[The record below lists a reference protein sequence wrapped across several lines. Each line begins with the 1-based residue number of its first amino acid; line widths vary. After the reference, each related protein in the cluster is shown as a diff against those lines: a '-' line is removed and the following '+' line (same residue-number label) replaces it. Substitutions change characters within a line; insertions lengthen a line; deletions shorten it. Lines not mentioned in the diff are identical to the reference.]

1 MRRVFDTQRN
11 FHHILSEILFENTTV
26 QDLISSSAIAI
37 QEGKKE
43 LECFHADIL
52 YCLRKNPKCSL
63 HINLKNNEYNIYTNL
78 SLEDLEYYSS
88 QSVVFYNFDYKDKLS
103 SFDFK
108 LQEISSLLDSKNQQY
123 GSAYLK
129 VPEIMKIL
137 YPDGIPTNQYSN
149 VLTLIRMLDKICRI
163 AHDNGNDPEDPW
175 MDLAGYAL
183 LKLKD

>member
-1 MRRVFDTQRN
+1 MRRVFDTSNN
-11 FHHILSEILFENTTV
+11 FYHILSLILLENNTV
-26 QDLISSSAIAI
+26 QDLISSTAIAI
-37 QEGKKE
+37 QNGNYQ
-43 LECFHADIL
+43 LECFHSDIL
-52 YCLRKNPKCSL
+52 YCLRKNPGASL
-63 HINLKNNEYNIYTNL
+63 HIKIREDEYCIYTNV

-88 QSVVFYNFDYKDKLS
+88 QGVVFYNFDYKDKLS

-108 LQEISSLLDSKNQQY
+108 LQEISSLLDNKNQQY

-137 YPDGIPTNQYSN
+137 YPEGIPSNQYSN